1 MADEAGKTLTEQQKM
16 WFASITASMQD
27 ETGKTF
33 EEWVEIAKTTPEAT
47 HGKRVK
53 WFKAEHGLGQNRASV
68 VLMKAFPGEGADTGS
83 DGARKTLWKDAGARA
98 ILEAIEARLAGWDGL
113 VSPQRKGYTPWAR
126 NFTFAS
132 AKPIKGGVL
141 LGLAVPASAD
151 ARLTASRGKEGW
163 SDRLTATVMLTD
175 IDEVDD
181 GLEDLLKDAFDAS

>member
-1 MADEAGKTLTEQQKM
+1 MPEETGKTLTEQQQK
-16 WFASITASMQD
+16 WFASIIASMQA
-27 ETGKTF
+27 ETGKTI
-33 EEWVEIAKTTPEAT
+33 EEWAVIAKASPET
-47 HGKRVK
+47 SHHKRVK

-68 VLMKAFPGEGADTGS
+68 VLRHAFPNEDPEGNS
-83 DGARKTLWKDAGARA
+83 DGIRKTLWKDAGARA

-126 NFTFAS
+126 AYTFAS
-132 AKPIKGGVL
+132 AKPLKGGVL

-163 SDRLTATVMLTD
+163 SDRLISTVMLTD
-175 IDEVDD
+175 ADEVDD

>member
-1 MADEAGKTLTEQQKM
+1 MPDRTGKTLTEQQQK
-16 WFASITASMQD
+16 WFASIVASMQA
-27 ETGKTF
+27 ETGKTL
-33 EEWVEIAKTTPEAT
+33 EEWVEIAKTTPEAS

-53 WFKAEHGLGQNRASV
+53 WFKAEHELGQNRASV
-68 VLMKAFPGEGADTGS
+68 VLMKAFPGEGADGSS

-98 ILEAIEARLAGWDGL
+98 VLEAIEARLEGWDGL

-126 NFTFAS
+126 AYTFAS
-132 AKPIKGGVL
+132 AKPLKGGVL

-163 SDRLTATVMLTD
+163 SDRLTSTVMLTD
-175 IDEVDD
+175 ADEVDD

>member
-1 MADEAGKTLTEQQKM
+1 MPEETGKTLTEQQQK
-16 WFASITASMQD
+16 WFASIIASMQA
-27 ETGKTF
+27 ETGKTL
-33 EEWVEIAKTTPEAT
+33 EEWVEIAKAGPEAS
-47 HGKRVK
+47 HHKRVK
-53 WFKAEHGLGQNRASV
+53 WFKAEHDLGQNRASI
-68 VLMKAFPGEGADTGS
+68 VLRHAFPNQDPEASS
-83 DGARKTLWKDAGARA
+83 DATRKTLWKDANARA
-98 ILEAIEARLAGWDGL
+98 ILEALEARLAGWDGL

-126 NFTFAS
+126 KFTFAS

-141 LGLAVPASAD
+141 LGLAVPASSD

>member
-1 MADEAGKTLTEQQKM
+1 MADGAGKTLTEQQKK
-16 WFASITASMQD
+16 WFASITASMRE
-27 ETGKTF
+27 ETGKTLD
-33 EEWVEIAKTTPEAT
+33 EWVEIAKTTPETT

-68 VLMKAFPGEGADTGS
+68 VLMKAFPSEDADAGGA
-83 DGARKTLWKDAGARA
+83 GARKALWKDAGARS

-175 IDEVDD
+175 ADEVDD

>member
-1 MADEAGKTLTEQQKM
+1 MADEAGKTLTEQQKK

-27 ETGKTF
+27 ETGKTLD
-33 EEWVEIAKTTPEAT
+33 EWVEIARTSPETT

-53 WFKAEHGLGQNRASV
+53 WFKTEHGLGQNRASV
-68 VLMKAFPGEGADTGS
+68 VLMKAFPSEDADAGGA
-83 DGARKTLWKDAGARA
+83 GARKALWKDSGARA

-175 IDEVDD
+175 ADEVDD

>member
-1 MADEAGKTLTEQQKM
+1 MADETGKTLTEQQQK
-16 WFASITASMQD
+16 WFASIIASMQA
-27 ETGKTF
+27 ETGKTID
-33 EEWVEIAKTTPEAT
+33 EWVEIARTTPEAT

-53 WFKAEHGLGQNRASV
+53 WFKTEHGLGQNRASI
-68 VLMKAFPGEGADTGS
+68 VLMKAFPGEGVDASS

-98 ILEAIEARLAGWDGL
+98 ILEAIEAKLAGWEGL

-126 NFTFAS
+126 AYTFAS

-163 SDRLTATVMLTD
+163 SDRLTSTVMLTEA
-175 IDEVDD
+175 DEVDD